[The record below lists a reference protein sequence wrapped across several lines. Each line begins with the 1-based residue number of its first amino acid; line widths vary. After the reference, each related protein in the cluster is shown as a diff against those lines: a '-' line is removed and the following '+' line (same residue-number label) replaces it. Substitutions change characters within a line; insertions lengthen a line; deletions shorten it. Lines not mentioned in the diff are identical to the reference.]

1 MFRIIIMG
9 DVENIEDGVL
19 IERFR
24 ARDEEAFNA
33 LYAKYRLP
41 LFGYIHKM
49 LPNTCN
55 ATIDDYFQ
63 QVWMK
68 VIPSLD
74 KYNDKERFLAW
85 LCRIGHNLLIDH
97 FRKSSVRGY
106 HVELNDEIDVL
117 DSGSRDFQDFDEE
130 ARQQA
135 LEIAI
140 SGLAPEV
147 REVLE
152 LRTEGIPF
160 KEISER
166 LDINLNTALGRMHQ
180 AVQKLK
186 IAMRDFL

>member
-1 MFRIIIMG
+1 MG

-68 VIPSLD
+68 VVTSIDNYSE
-74 KYNDKERFLAW
+74 KQKFFAW
-85 LCRIGHNLLIDH
+85 LCRIAHNLIIDAYRRNAGRQFVEIVDNIH
-97 FRKSSVRGY
+97 SDDKVEILSEAMEREQMIDIIESSIQK
-106 HVELNDEIDVL
+106 LPDV
-117 DSGSRDFQDFDEE
+117 Q
-130 ARQQA
+130 
-135 LEIAI
+135 
-140 SGLAPEV
+140 
-147 REVLE
+147 REVVE
-152 LRTEGIPF
+152 FRRAGFSF
-160 KEISER
+160 KEIAVKQNTS
-166 LDINLNTALGRMHQ
+166 LNTVLGRMHY
-180 AVQKLK
+180 AIAKLREDLK
-186 IAMRDFL
+186 GCQE

>member
-1 MFRIIIMG
+1 MEHLNEQQ
-9 DVENIEDGVL
+9 DALL
-19 IERFR
+19 ILKCREGSQ
-24 ARDEEAFNA
+24 DAFNV
-33 LYAKYRLP
+33 LYMRYRSR
-41 LFGYIHKM
+41 LFAYLLKIAPGNHSLAEDI
-49 LPNTCN
+49 
-55 ATIDDYFQ
+55 FQ

-68 VIPSLD
+68 VIPSLN
-74 KYNDKERFLAW
+74 KYNDKEKFLAW

-130 ARQQA
+130 ARHQA
-135 LEIAI
+135 LENAI

-152 LRTEGIPF
+152 LRKEGIPF